1 MKFCMAIAENLI
13 GLISTISKLLA
24 VCIETPPQEEAF
36 YIETPPQIA
45 IVSIETPPQTTA
57 VCTETPPQK
66 EAISIETPLQT
77 AIVSI
82 ETTPQAKPVCIE
94 IPPQTEAMMQR
105 LQTMV
110 GKLCRGQIL
119 EVGWLIYESPEVKI
133 SFQVLFQMFWFAHT
147 IISGSGTEW
156 DLIYFAK
163 RYLFSFCCITWE
175 GIELFW
181 TWKQPSN

>member
-1 MKFCMAIAENLI
+1 MKFCMAIAENSI
-13 GLISTISKLLA
+13 GLISTIIKLLA
-24 VCIETPPQEEAF
+24 VFVDTLPQAED
-36 YIETPPQIA
+36 
-45 IVSIETPPQTTA
+45 

-66 EAISIETPLQT
+66 EAISIETPPQT

-94 IPPQTEAMMQR
+94 IPPQTEATMQR

-133 SFQVLFQMFWFAHT
+133 IFQVLFQMF
-147 IISGSGTEW
+147 
-156 DLIYFAK
+156 
-163 RYLFSFCCITWE
+163 
-175 GIELFW
+175 
-181 TWKQPSN
+181 